1 MVNLAVLEQYRS
13 NNSELSALV
22 RGAVEDF
29 FRSLDLSKPDVAR
42 DALLEF
48 LPVLTSQ
55 YGDVAAVL
63 AADYYEEMRGASGAA
78 GRFSASLAAPVS
90 NAAVEA
96 QTRYLAGH
104 LWTPTPEAILGPLLT
119 AVDKYVKQPGRDTI
133 ARNATREGA
142 RWARVPSGAKTCSWC
157 LLLASRDAVYVSRES
172 AGGGGG
178 DSYHGDCNCQPVRIG
193 AGDDYPEGYL
203 PEDYY
208 EKYMAARDEAASND
222 LNDIAAAMRRLHP
235 DLVTDGVHTH

>member
-1 MVNLAVLEQYRS
+1 MVNRAALEQYRS
-13 NNSELSALV
+13 DSNELSRLV
-22 RGAVEDF
+22 RGALEEF
-29 FRSLDLSKPDVAR
+29 FFSLDLNKPDLTR

-48 LPVLTSQ
+48 TPVLTAQ
-55 YGDVAAVL
+55 YGDVAAAL
-63 AADYYEEMRGASGAA
+63 AADWYEEMRGTSGEL
-78 GRFSASLAAPVS
+78 GRFTASLAKAVP
-90 NAAVEA
+90 AAAIEA
-96 QTRYLAGH
+96 QVRYLAGH
-104 LWTPTPEAILGPLLT
+104 LWTPTPQAILGPLLT
-119 AVDKYVKQPGRDTI
+119 SVDKYVKQPGRDTI

-157 LLLASRDAVYVSRES
+157 LLLASRDAVYLSRAA

-208 EKYMAARDEAASND
+208 EKYTAARDEAASAD

>member
-1 MVNLAVLEQYRS
+1 MVDRAALEQYRS

-22 RGAVEDF
+22 RDAFERF
-29 FRSLDLSKPDVAR
+29 FLSLDLDKPDIAR

-48 LPVLTSQ
+48 LPALTAQ
-55 YGDVAAVL
+55 YGDVAAAL
-63 AADYYEEMRGASGAA
+63 AAEWYEEMRGASGAV
-78 GRFSASLAAPVS
+78 GKFTASLAAPVPA
-90 NAAVEA
+90 AAVES
-96 QTRYLAGH
+96 QIRYLAGH
-104 LWTPTPEAILGPLLT
+104 LWTPTPEAILGPLRT
-119 AVDKYVKQPGRDTI
+119 SVDKYVKQPGRDTI

-142 RWARVPSGAKTCSWC
+142 RWARVPSGKKPCSWC
-157 LLLASRDAVYVSRES
+157 LILASRDAVYVSRES

-208 EKYMAARDEAASND
+208 EKYMAARDEAASTD